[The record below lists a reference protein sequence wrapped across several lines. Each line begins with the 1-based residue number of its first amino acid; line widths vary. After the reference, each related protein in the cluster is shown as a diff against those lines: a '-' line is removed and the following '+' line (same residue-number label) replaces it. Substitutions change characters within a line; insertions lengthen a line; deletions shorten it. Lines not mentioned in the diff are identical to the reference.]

1 MGQATR
7 KLPQPDTSSD
17 MDQPTSSSK
26 EKTTKTPQQPKS
38 RNGGKVP
45 KKTLNV
51 KRPLK
56 RSSSKNALNKTTNS
70 VKRPKKAGA
79 TVLFSHY
86 HKLNET
92 LNQREPDQDEEK
104 VEKPTT
110 SSSDL
115 SSE

>member
-1 MGQATR
+1 MFQV
-7 KLPQPDTSSD
+7 L
-17 MDQPTSSSK
+17 
-26 EKTTKTPQQPKS
+26 
-38 RNGGKVP
+38 

-56 RSSSKNALNKTTNS
+56 RSSSKKVLNKSTNS
-70 VKRPKKAGA
+70 VKRPKKAGE

-86 HKLNET
+86 NKLNET
-92 LNQREPDQDEEK
+92 LNQREPDQDEEN